1 MQKNPI
7 FEEILLNQKNADIS
21 HIVADICLYLEDK
34 KPFSF
39 NPVLI
44 NGKTETGKSHI
55 MACFAKFYPQKVQ
68 CLQCGDIMFH
78 QKDDLKK
85 LFTVKSG
92 KKLFIFD
99 DIQRLQ
105 EDLGLQEQVIYFAEK
120 LMAHML
126 VVFLRN
132 TENEQPM
139 PRNFESKINQGLTFT
154 LHEPDLDIKTRYTMK
169 LCQNADIKISKEQCL
184 FIARRSS
191 GFRNIQ
197 TIVNHILL
205 YREHMQKMPA
215 LQDIE
220 RIVAKKGQVFTLNPE
235 IIIATVAQHYG
246 FSVKDIKGKK
256 RYPRIAEA
264 RHLSIYLCR
273 MLLGETYAE
282 IGKIFGG
289 KDHSTIVHS
298 IKKIEDLR
306 VTNKVM
312 NNLITEVTMKCKKGL
327 SAAKQA

>member
-1 MQKNPI
+1 MQKNPF
-7 FEEILLNQKNADIS
+7 FEEFLLNQKNADIS
-21 HIVADICLYLEDK
+21 QILADICAHLEDK
-34 KPFSF
+34 KSFPF
-39 NPVLI
+39 NPILI
-44 NGKTETGKSHI
+44 NGKTESGKSHI
-55 MACFAKFYPQKVQ
+55 MAMFAKHYPQKTH
-68 CLQCGDIMFH
+68 CIQCGDLFW
-78 QKDDLKK
+78 QAKDDLKK
-85 LFTVKSG
+85 FFAVKQS
-92 KKLFIFD
+92 KKLLILD

-105 EDLGLQEQVIYFAEK
+105 DDLFLQEQVVYFTEK
-120 LMAHML
+120 LMQSVL
-126 VVFLRN
+126 VLFLRN
-132 TENEQPM
+132 TETTQSLSK
-139 PRNFESKINQGLTFT
+139 NFESKINQGISFT
-154 LHEPDLDIKTRYTMK
+154 LHEPDLDIKTRYVQK
-169 LCQNADIKISKEQCL
+169 LCQEADIKISREQCL

-197 TIVNHILL
+197 TIANHILL
-205 YREHMQKMPA
+205 FRQHMQKMPT

-220 RIVAKKGQVFTLNPE
+220 RIVAKKGQIFTLNPE

-273 MLLGETYAE
+273 NLLGETYVE
-282 IGKIFGG
+282 IGRIFGG

-312 NNLITEVTMKCKKGL
+312 NNLVTEVTMKCKNSL
-327 SAAKQA
+327 SGGR